1 MLPKRT
7 INNFPLKIRY
17 EIFILAMT
25 PPHAEWL
32 DHPIIYLKKDRVR
45 KVVWRDLDPTYH
57 NLLLTDKMCH
67 WTAQRALS
75 SHFVF
80 MYAEPFALELPHR
93 LRRNIKHFAYCP
105 DLMHDTS
112 HFFNLIDIRRQL
124 SYLTTVH
131 IVIPPKGERI
141 SQRIMT
147 DAETLKFIALFFLM
161 RYRVAVV
168 GQAEQDGCW
177 DIESGQALYSV
188 RNALRGLEGYRHL
201 NMFYNPHDQNLPIE
215 VGGTDALWTREED
228 LGLLEDRKP
237 VVSELE
243 KMALIPRMRGILSLM
258 STYSGI

>member
-1 MLPKRT
+1 MLSKRT

-17 EIFILAMT
+17 EIFILAIT

-131 IVIPPKGERI
+131 IVIPPRGERI

-147 DAETLKFIALFFLM
+147 DAEILKFIALFFLM

-177 DIESGQALYSV
+177 DIESGQGLYSV
-188 RNALRGLEGYRHL
+188 RSALRGLEGYRHL
-201 NMFYNPHDQNLPIE
+201 NMFYNPHGQNPPIE

-243 KMALIPRMRGILSLM
+243 KLALIPRMRGILSLV